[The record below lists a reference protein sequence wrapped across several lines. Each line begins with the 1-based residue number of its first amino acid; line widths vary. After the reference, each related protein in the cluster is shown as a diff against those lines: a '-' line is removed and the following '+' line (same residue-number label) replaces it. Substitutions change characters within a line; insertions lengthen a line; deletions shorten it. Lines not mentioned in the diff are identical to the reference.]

1 MCLEV
6 IQPIQEPIDKKS
18 GWRQGTV
25 ATCSGAGV
33 VWMAIPM
40 RGWVQPPAMR
50 NGDCLKVIL
59 PLSNFTR
66 ALEQPE
72 QRRTEELLNTV
83 EWSAR
88 SWVQAWLPPKIFLAI
103 FHLWNSRNHVCTFPW
118 RWSSFSAVSSLPTYG
133 GRSLL
138 KIESKDFFS
147 LARQLN
153 QNGQSFRSCW
163 PDQFIQSSWSTLA
176 EKEKKTFF
184 LLLFHNF
191 VTICWKEK

>member
-1 MCLEV
+1 MCLEG

-18 GWRQGTV
+18 GWRLG
-25 ATCSGAGV
+25 SGAGV

-66 ALEQPE
+66 TLEQPE

-88 SWVQAWLPPKIFLAI
+88 SWVQASLPPKIFLAI
-103 FHLWNSRNHVCTFPW
+103 FHLGNSRNNVCTFYMW
-118 RWSSFSAVSSLPTYG
+118 YSVSGVYLIIVMWQIIRIGDFGYFASEIKASCLYFKKSGWYFSLNMILGVMENKEATTSLPWWANL
-133 GRSLL
+133 RKS
-138 KIESKDFFS
+138 
-147 LARQLN
+147 
-153 QNGQSFRSCW
+153 
-163 PDQFIQSSWSTLA
+163 P
-176 EKEKKTFF
+176 F
-184 LLLFHNF
+184 LQKPALGIF
-191 VTICWKEK
+191 